1 MRIAIIGAGSVG
13 ATLGRAWIKHGEDV
27 IWGLRN
33 PADPKYAALPKD
45 RVKSPIEAVKE
56 AEVVVIATPWSAA
69 EAAIKSLGSLAG
81 KTVIDCMNPLGMGPD
96 GLQLVLGFNASAGE
110 QVASWVPGAFVFKTL
125 NTTGAGNM
133 AKAADYPVKP
143 VMLVA
148 GDDADRKPVMME
160 LVGKLGFDPVD
171 AGPLK
176 NARLLEPFAMVW
188 IDQAMKRDRGR
199 SGRHRHRRESR
210 APGRQRHRAVEPD
223 TRCCWQAPRTPAR
236 DRPWFAP
243 IGGPS

>member
-13 ATLGRAWIKHGEDV
+13 AALGRAWIKHGEDV
-27 IWGLRN
+27 IWGLRKA
-33 PADPKYAALPKD
+33 ADPKYAARPKD
-45 RVKSPIEAVKE
+45 RVKSPAEAVKE

-69 EAAIKSLGSLAG
+69 EAAIKSLGTLAG
-81 KTVIDCMNPLGMGPD
+81 KVVIDCMNPLGMGPD

-188 IDQAMKRDRGR
+188 IDQAMKRGRGGT
-199 SGRHRHRRESR
+199 S
-210 APGRQRHRAVEPD
+210 
-223 TRCCWQAPRTPAR
+223 
-236 DRPWFAP
+236 
-243 IGGPS
+243 PSP

>member
-33 PADPKYAALPKD
+33 PQDPKYAALPKD
-45 RVKSPIEAVKE
+45 RVKAPAEAVKE
-56 AEVVVIATPWSAA
+56 AEVVVVATPWPAA

-81 KTVIDCMNPLGMGPD
+81 KVVIDCMNPLGMGPD
-96 GLQLVLGFNASAGE
+96 GLQLVLGFNVSAGE

-133 AKAADYPVKP
+133 AKADDYSVKP

-148 GDDADRKPVMME
+148 GDDAGRKPVVME
-160 LVGKLGFDPVD
+160 LVGKLGFEPVD

-188 IDQAMKRDRGR
+188 IDQAMKRGRGR
-199 SGRHRHRRESR
+199 
-210 APGRQRHRAVEPD
+210 D
-223 TRCCWQAPRTPAR
+223 
-236 DRPWFAP
+236 FAFALVNLR
-243 IGGPS
+243 

>member
-13 ATLGRAWIKHGEDV
+13 AALGRAWIKHGEDV
-27 IWGLRN
+27 IWGLRKA
-33 PADPKYAALPKD
+33 ADPKYAARPKD
-45 RVKSPIEAVKE
+45 RVKSPAEAVKE

-148 GDDADRKPVMME
+148 GDDADRKPVVME
-160 LVGKLGFDPVD
+160 LVGRLGFDPVD

-188 IDQAMKRDRGR
+188 IDQAMKRGRGGT
-199 SGRHRHRRESR
+199 S
-210 APGRQRHRAVEPD
+210 
-223 TRCCWQAPRTPAR
+223 
-236 DRPWFAP
+236 
-243 IGGPS
+243 PSP

>member
-13 ATLGRAWIKHGEDV
+13 ATLGRAWIEHGEDV

-33 PADPKYAALPKD
+33 PVDPKYAALPKE
-45 RVKSPIEAVKE
+45 RVKTPAEAIAQ
-56 AEVVVIATPWSAA
+56 AETVVIATPWSAT

-81 KTVIDCMNPLGMGPD
+81 KIVIDCTNPLGMGPD
-96 GLQLVLGFNASAGE
+96 GLQLVLGFDNSAGE
-110 QVASWVPGAFVFKTL
+110 QVASWAPGASIFKTL

-133 AKAADYPVKP
+133 AKAADYPIKP

-148 GDDADRKPVMME
+148 GDDAVRKPVVME
-160 LVGKLGFDPVD
+160 LVGKLGFEPVD

-188 IDQAMKRDRGR
+188 IDQAMKRGRGR
-199 SGRHRHRRESR
+199 NF
-210 APGRQRHRAVEPD
+210 
-223 TRCCWQAPRTPAR
+223 T
-236 DRPWFAP
+236 FALVNMR
-243 IGGPS
+243 

>member
-33 PADPKYAALPKD
+33 PADPKHAALPKE
-45 RVKSPIEAVKE
+45 RVKAPAEAVKE

-81 KTVIDCMNPLGMGPD
+81 KIVIDCTNPLGMGPD
-96 GLQLVLGFNASAGE
+96 GLQLVLGFNTSAGE
-110 QVASWVPGAFVFKTL
+110 QVASWASGAFVFKTL

-133 AKAADYPVKP
+133 AKAADYPIKP
-143 VMLVA
+143 
-148 GDDADRKPVMME
+148 GRKRTVME
-160 LVGKLGFDPVD
+160 LVGKLGFESVD

-176 NARLLEPFAMVW
+176 NARLLEPLAMVW
-188 IDQAMKRDRGR
+188 IDQAMKRGRGR
-199 SGRHRHRRESR
+199 
-210 APGRQRHRAVEPD
+210 D
-223 TRCCWQAPRTPAR
+223 
-236 DRPWFAP
+236 FAFALVNMR
-243 IGGPS
+243 